1 MSSPATLYNKI
12 VLTGAKNT
20 DQNILQQYRGFS
32 TISSDTENY
41 ALYDYQLVKQD
52 LLNSFYIRQ
61 GERIMNPT
69 YGCIIWDL
77 LFEPLT
83 DGLKNLILQNVQQIV
98 SNEPRVRAD
107 QILVTPY
114 ESGIQIELQLTYITY
129 NLQQSLQIKFDQANG
144 LLTQ

>member
-1 MSSPATLYNKI
+1 MSSPAALYNKI
-12 VLTGAKNT
+12 VLKGANT
-20 DQNILQQYRGFS
+20 SDQNILQQYKGFS
-32 TISSDTENY
+32 TISPDTENY

-61 GERIMNPT
+61 GERLMNPT

-114 ESGIQIELQLTYITY
+114 ESGIQIELKLTYITY

>member
-12 VLTGAKNT
+12 VLTGAKNN

-32 TISSDTENY
+32 TISPDTENY

-61 GERIMNPT
+61 GERLMNPT

-144 LLTQ
+144 LITQ

>member
-20 DQNILQQYRGFS
+20 DQNILQQYKGFS
-32 TISSDTENY
+32 TISPDTENY

-61 GERIMNPT
+61 GERLMNPT

-129 NLQQSLQIKFDQANG
+129 NLQQSLQINFDQANG

>member
-12 VLTGAKNT
+12 VLKGANT
-20 DQNILQQYRGFS
+20 SDQNILQQYKGFS
-32 TISSDTENY
+32 TISPDTENY

-61 GERIMNPT
+61 GERLMNPT

-98 SNEPRVRAD
+98 LNEPRVRAD

-114 ESGIQIELQLTYITY
+114 ESGIQIELKLTYITY
-129 NLQQSLQIKFDQANG
+129 NLQQSLQIKFDQDNG

>member
-12 VLTGAKNT
+12 VLKGANT
-20 DQNILQQYRGFS
+20 SDQNILQQYKGFS
-32 TISSDTENY
+32 TISPDTENY

-61 GERIMNPT
+61 GERLMNPT

-114 ESGIQIELQLTYITY
+114 ESGIQIELKLTYITY
-129 NLQQSLQIKFDQANG
+129 NLQQSLQIKFDQDNG